1 MMMKRDCCLDQSL
14 QELLLQPVGFAPH
27 VFPNLMRVVKLP
39 SIKKLDST
47 LITVNIHDHVLAR
60 LSRILPA
67 KCTAHTPVLGATAS
81 DLTVDGCGWLTQV
94 GDERLARSGAVSAAE
109 LYSQP

>member
-1 MMMKRDCCLDQSL
+1 
-14 QELLLQPVGFAPH
+14 
-27 VFPNLMRVVKLP
+27 MRVVKLP

-81 DLTVDGCGWLTQV
+81 DLTVDG
-94 GDERLARSGAVSAAE
+94 
-109 LYSQP
+109 